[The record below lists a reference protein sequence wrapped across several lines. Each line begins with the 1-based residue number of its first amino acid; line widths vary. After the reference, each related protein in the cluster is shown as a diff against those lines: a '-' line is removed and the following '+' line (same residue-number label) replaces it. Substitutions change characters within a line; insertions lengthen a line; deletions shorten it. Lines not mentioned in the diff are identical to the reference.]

1 MTHVQIAG
9 LVSAILGTIGTVILF
24 LASYALQPFIG
35 GFFGSEK
42 VNKRNEDIKVK
53 NANRIRFQRIGL
65 AFLCGSFFI
74 QAVAV
79 FL

>member
-24 LASYALQPFIG
+24 LASYALQSFVG
-35 GFFGSEK
+35 GVLGSEE
-42 VNKRNEDIKVK
+42 VNKHNEDIRVN
-53 NANRIRFQRIGL
+53 NANRIRFQRVGL
-65 AFLCGSFFI
+65 AFLCGSFCV